1 METLLPLLA
10 NLPAIWQ
17 AVIVVLGAASALL
30 TALIALFVL
39 VPGAQPEKAL
49 QAMVDAIKKISLK

>member
-1 METLLPLLA
+1 MENLLPLLA

-39 VPGAQPEKAL
+39 IPGDIPEKQL
-49 QAMVDAIKKISLK
+49 QAVVDAIKKISLK